1 MNNKKARGLNG
12 VVFLVFVVF
21 LFAAL
26 WFTNQFDQREKE
38 ISWKKFQQLVQNDKI
53 ESVEVNQNKSV
64 PTGRVEITL
73 KGDDSSDNVRYLYVS
88 DVNEIQDYLK
98 EQNVDYTMPDI
109 PQDSWAATTFLPV
122 ILTLVGVFLIF
133 GLMNRQGGGA
143 NSKAMNFGKSRAR
156 LSTDRDKK
164 VTFAQVA
171 GLEEEKEELEE
182 IVDFLKSP
190 KKYIQVGARIP
201 KGVLL
206 VGPPGTGKT
215 LLAKAVAGEAGVP
228 FFTISGSDFV
238 EMFVGVGASRVRDL
252 FEEAKKNAPCIIFID
267 EIDAVARR
275 RGTGM
280 GGGHDEREQTLNQML
295 VEMDGFG
302 VNEGIIVMAATNRV
316 DILDPAI
323 MRPGRFDRKVVV
335 GRPDVRGRE
344 EILGVHA
351 KNKPLGDD
359 VDLKQIAQT
368 TAGFTGADLENLL
381 NEAAI
386 IAAKENRAYIKQD
399 DIKKSF
405 VKVGIGAEKKSRV
418 ISDKEKRI
426 TAFHE
431 SGHAILF
438 HLLPDVGPVYSV
450 SIIPT
455 GSGAAGYTMPLP
467 EKDEMFNTKG
477 KMLQD
482 IVVSLGGRVAEE
494 LVFDDITTG
503 ASQDIKQATQMAK
516 AMVTKYGMS
525 DNIGLI
531 CYDNDDDEVFI
542 GRDLAHTRGYSEG
555 VASAIDQEIKRIIDE
570 CYAKAKQMIMD
581 HRDVLDA
588 CANLLLEKEKISQ
601 KEFEALF
608 DK

>member
-1 MNNKKARGLNG
+1 MDNKKARGLNG
-12 VVFLVFVVF
+12 AVFLVFVIF

-38 ISWKKFQQLVQNDKI
+38 ITWKNFQQLVQNDKI

-73 KGDDSSDNVRYLYVS
+73 KGDDDSDKIRYLYVS

-98 EQNVDYTMPDI
+98 EQNVEYTMPDI

-122 ILTLVGVFLIF
+122 ILTLGGVFLLF

-182 IVDFLKSP
+182 IVDFLKNP
-190 KKYIQVGARIP
+190 QKYTGVGARIP
-201 KGVLL
+201 KGVIL

-215 LLAKAVAGEAGVP
+215 LLAKAVAGEANVP
-228 FFTISGSDFV
+228 FFSISGSDFV